1 MKFKKDKQKS
11 MVWHSIV
18 KIQNNNGNNEAAK
31 EKERWATK
39 RQLDHKLTC
48 QQQQW
53 MQKKLK

>member
-53 MQKKLK
+53 MQKKQ